1 MKQLE
6 HRINPKSGSKITKVD
21 RNKINAILDKINNT
35 EYTGKTQAM
44 EDQKELEDTISDFKE
59 INGEEEFK
67 QFESNVNRAKGKLAA
82 FLEDK

>member
-1 MKQLE
+1 
-6 HRINPKSGSKITKVD
+6 
-21 RNKINAILDKINNT
+21 
-35 EYTGKTQAM
+35 M

-67 QFESNVNRAKGKLAA
+67 QFETNVNRAKGKLAA